1 MNKRTAVLFQV
12 VTMLA
17 ASLALPS
24 VLCAQLTRGYV
35 SGTVTDPSGAVV
47 AGARVT
53 ITNKATNIQ
62 QESSTN
68 ELGVYRFVALE
79 PGTYAVAFSAQG
91 FETRKV
97 ENIQVGAHQEVVIN
111 QALKVGAEA
120 TIVEVTDRPP
130 GVELAKTTATIDRK
144 LDASLVVSIPTTG
157 AVRDVTRL
165 ALLAPTVNRAPG
177 SNQFAANG
185 QRARNNNFLIDG
197 TDNNDLSVT
206 LDNARI
212 IPEAV
217 AEFQVQTTAY
227 SAEYGRNSGAQ
238 VSVITKSGSNL
249 FHGEGWDYY
258 RANWMEPV
266 NLLNKRA
273 GLKETPRFVH
283 NQGGGSMGGPIKEN
297 RTFFFGL
304 FEANR
309 RREAPDARNATSA
322 NIPTPVGY
330 AALATV
336 PLNAGQST
344 QSRQAV
350 LDALKFLPDIHS
362 QVGLYDNIRNV
373 SINGVPI
380 QIGSIRIP
388 LANPYNF
395 SYTQGRVDHR
405 LTEKDSMSYRLHL
418 DKRDEP
424 NVVSN
429 LRFGPKWAGS
439 QAIFSQNHAVSH
451 IRTFNPNFINEFR
464 GAYIRRNLDFPEN
477 DPVSPTVAI
486 ASDFTIGGAA
496 NFPQGRIANTY
507 QFQNVATA
515 FKGRH
520 AFKMGLDLRRNQLY
534 NRAAF
539 DSKGTWTFN
548 SLADFINNRAFSLDQ
563 AVNES
568 TFDAR
573 QTNQFYFIQDDFK
586 ATKDLTFNF
595 GLRYEYSGVPFGF
608 FGADRPEVL
617 AVGVP
622 GPVRADT
629 SNWAPRFGF
638 AYSPSSSSGFLGK
651 LLGEGQTV
659 FRGGFGVGYD
669 VLFYNI
675 LTVNASNYPRVVT
688 SRTEQP
694 DTINL
699 FPTLAPKRTTVPP
712 LDPTAT
718 FVNSPTDTQNPA
730 THFWSFS
737 IQRQFKSNY
746 VFEVA
751 YTGNRS
757 YHQIRQGQTNPGLL
771 SQAQA
776 EAVITGGTI
785 PGLLARRV
793 NPAWG
798 PRVTIEAT
806 ALGEYHGTFVRL
818 DKRMS
823 NGLVF
828 GANYTWSANFSDN
841 DESLGVAA
849 ITNSSPQVPQDYS
862 NYRNEWSRS
871 VFDRPHRLVVH
882 YSYEIPWMT
891 SGLPALRHAFGGW
904 QISGFTEYQ
913 SGQPFTIRT
922 GVDSGGSGT
931 TAPFRPNY
939 NAAGTFSRDVVEGN
953 LRTFSTPV
961 NGTGIVITPLTAG
974 GLPLSNSMPGG
985 GNLGRNTFRGPGLAN
1000 WNFSLAKTI
1009 SLSERWKLQIRNDF
1023 INMWNHRNFQ
1033 NPEARMNNTA
1043 FGANTADLVAGVG
1056 GRTMLLGAKL
1066 RF

>member
-1 MNKRTAVLFQV
+1 M
-12 VTMLA
+12 
-17 ASLALPS
+17 
-24 VLCAQLTRGYV
+24 
-35 SGTVTDPSGAVV
+35 SGTVTDPSGAVI
-47 AGARVT
+47 ATAKVT
-53 ITNKATNIQ
+53 VTNKATNIRR
-62 QESSTN
+62 ESSTN

-91 FETRKV
+91 FETLKV
-97 ENIQVGAHQEVVIN
+97 EDIQVGTHQGVVIN
-111 QALKVGAEA
+111 QALKLGAE
-120 TIVEVTDRPP
+120 TTVVEVAGRPP
-130 GVELAKTTATIDRK
+130 GVELAKTTASIDRK
-144 LDASLVVSIPTTG
+144 LDGDLVGIIPTTG
-157 AVRDVTRL
+157 AIRDITRL

-177 SNQFAANG
+177 SNEFAANG
-185 QRARNNNFLIDG
+185 QRARNNNFLLDG

-206 LDNARI
+206 LSNART

-217 AEFQVQTTAY
+217 AEFHIQTTAY

-238 VSVITKSGSNL
+238 VSVITKSGSNR
-249 FHGEGWDYY
+249 FHGEGWEYY

-266 NLLNKRA
+266 SLLNKRA
-273 GLKETPRFVH
+273 GLSETPRFVH
-283 NQGGGSMGGPIKEN
+283 NQGGGSVGGPIKHD

-304 FEANR
+304 FEVNR

-322 NIPTPVGY
+322 NIPTPTGY

-336 PLNAGQST
+336 PLDAGQSA
-344 QSRQAV
+344 QSRQGV
-350 LDALKFLPDIHS
+350 LDALKFLPEVHS
-362 QVGLYDNIRNV
+362 QVTRYDNITNV
-373 SINGVPI
+373 TINNVPI
-380 QIGSIRIP
+380 QVGSMRIP

-395 SYTQGRVDHR
+395 SYTLGRVDHR
-405 LTEKDSMSYRLHL
+405 LTEKDQLSYRLQL

-424 NVVSN
+424 NVTSN
-429 LRFGPKWAGS
+429 LRFGPKWAAS
-439 QAIFSQNHAVSH
+439 QAIFSQNHALSH
-451 IRTFNPNFINEFR
+451 TRTFNPNFLNEFR

-486 ASDFTIGGAA
+486 ASDFTIGGLA

-520 AFKMGLDLRRNQLY
+520 SFKMGLDLRRNQLY

-548 SLADFINNRAFSLDQ
+548 SLADFINNRAFSLAQ

-573 QTNQFYFIQDDFK
+573 QTNQFYFFQDDFK
-586 ATKDLTFNF
+586 ATKDLTFNL
-595 GLRYEYSGVPFGF
+595 GLRYEYSGAPFGF
-608 FGADRPEVL
+608 FGADLPEVL

-622 GPVRADT
+622 GPVKADT

-688 SRTEQP
+688 SNTNQP

-712 LDPTAT
+712 LDPLAT
-718 FVNSPTDTQNPA
+718 FVNSPSDMQNPA

-737 IQRQFKSNY
+737 VQRQFKSNY
-746 VFEVA
+746 IFEVA

-757 YHQIRQGQTNPGLL
+757 YHQIRQGQLNPGLL
-771 SQAQA
+771 TQAQA
-776 EAVITGGTI
+776 QTVIAGGTI
-785 PGLLARRV
+785 PGLQARRV

-798 PRVTIEAT
+798 QRVSIEAT
-806 ALGEYHGTFVRL
+806 ALGEYHGAFVRL

-828 GANYTWSANFSDN
+828 GANYTWSGNWSDN
-841 DESLGVAA
+841 DESLGVAD
-849 ITNSSPQVPQDYS
+849 ITNSSPQVPQDYF

-871 VFDRPHRLVVH
+871 VFDRPHRLAVH
-882 YSYEIPWMT
+882 YSYEIPWT
-891 SGLPALRHAFGGW
+891 TAGGAALRHIFGGW
-904 QISGFTEYQ
+904 QMSGFTEYQ

-939 NAAGTFSRDVVEGN
+939 NAAGTFSRDVVEGD
-953 LRTFSTPV
+953 LRTFSTPIK
-961 NGTGIVITPLTAG
+961 GTGIVVTPLTSG
-974 GLPLSNSMPGG
+974 GLPLSNSMAGG

-1000 WNFSLAKTI
+1000 WNFSLAKNI
-1009 SLSERWKLQIRNDF
+1009 SLSERLKLQFSLGLIDT
-1023 INMWNHRNFQ
+1023 WNHRNFQ

-1043 FGANTADLVAGVG
+1043 FGANTANLVPGVG
-1056 GRTMLLGAKL
+1056 GRTMLLGAKIK
-1066 RF
+1066 F